1 MTRNCL
7 LTSHCGYGAAASGER
22 LSMFVQVEC
31 EEDVCNA
38 LQHWVL
44 ADPLERKALF
54 GDLFGE
60 PVC

>member
-1 MTRNCL
+1 
-7 LTSHCGYGAAASGER
+7 
-22 LSMFVQVEC
+22 MFVQVEC

-54 GDLFGE
+54 GDLFGKS
-60 PVC
+60 VCWVVTVACSASQSKQACHAT